1 MLAGYSIPAHI
12 RWVGY
17 FIHIIDG
24 PLGHGYQYQKHL
36 GCQLGFQII
45 G

>member
-1 MLAGYSIPAHI
+1 MLAGYFISAHI
-12 RWVGY
+12 RRVGY
-17 FIHIIDG
+17 FTPIIDG